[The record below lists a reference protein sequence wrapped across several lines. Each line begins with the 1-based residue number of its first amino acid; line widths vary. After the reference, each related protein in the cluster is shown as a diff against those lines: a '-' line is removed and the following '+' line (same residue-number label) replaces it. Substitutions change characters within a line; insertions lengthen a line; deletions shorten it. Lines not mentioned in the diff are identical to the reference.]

1 MKKILITNDDGIES
15 DGLIRLVKEAIKYGE
30 VLVVA
35 PVEQRSASSHCISL
49 HSPIDIFPHA
59 FPVEGVKAYSC
70 RGTPADCIRVG
81 SVFIMT
87 EKPDI
92 VLSGINYGYN
102 SATDIQ
108 YSGTCG
114 AAFEG
119 AFQGIH
125 SIAVSEQAC
134 ACHEVTDRYLPE
146 LLAELI
152 ETPLPYGTIH
162 NINFPGCP
170 LSECRGV
177 LRNMAVSR
185 SEFYT
190 DRYKEIEK
198 LPGNGQRIMVNG
210 LYQEIAEDGTDMK
223 ALIENYVSV
232 GTVNNVG
239 VAMGLPARRAGG
251 THESRA

>member
-1 MKKILITNDDGIES
+1 MKKILVTNDDGIDS
-15 DGLIRLVKEAIKYGE
+15 DGLIRLVKEAKKYGE

-35 PVEQRSASSHCISL
+35 PGDQRSASSHSISL
-49 HSPIDIFPHA
+49 RNSIDIFPHD

-70 RGTPADCIRVG
+70 SGTPADCIRVG
-81 SVFIMT
+81 SVFIMS

-119 AFQGIH
+119 AFQGAH
-125 SIAVSEQAC
+125 AIAVSEQAC
-134 ACHEVTDRYLPE
+134 SCHEVTDRYLPG

-152 ETPLPYGTIH
+152 ENPLPYGTIH

-170 LSECRGV
+170 LSECRGI
-177 LRNMAVSR
+177 LRDRSVSR

-190 DRYKEIEK
+190 DRYTVIEK
-198 LPGNGQRIMVNG
+198 LPGNGQRVMVNG
-210 LYQEIAEDGTDMK
+210 IYREIAEDGTDMK

-232 GTVNNVG
+232 GMVNNVG
-239 VAMGLPARRAGG
+239 ILR
-251 THESRA
+251 